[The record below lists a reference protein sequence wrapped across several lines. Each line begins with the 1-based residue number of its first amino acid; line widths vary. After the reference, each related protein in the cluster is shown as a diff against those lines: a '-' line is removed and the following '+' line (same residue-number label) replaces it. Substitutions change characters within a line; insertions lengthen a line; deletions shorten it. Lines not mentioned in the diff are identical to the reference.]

1 MCKDNYD
8 YYQKWKKSD
17 DICLEKFQEE
27 RSFHYTLKDEKM
39 DESAGR
45 YRLSFPATEQYTRYT
60 LGASEEARRLYGGTH
75 SGSFG
80 ELSGWWADVRGDFPS
95 LNFSTFRSVYIMT
108 ILMLGKN
115 KLTYLIKKRK

>member
-17 DICLEKFQEE
+17 DIWLEKFQEE

-45 YRLSFPATEQYTRYT
+45 YGWAELPSHRAVHMLHA
-60 LGASEEARRLYGGTH
+60 GASEEARRLYGVLIL
-75 SGSFG
+75 GSFG

-95 LNFSTFRSVYIMT
+95 LNFSTFLKCIHYDYSYV
-108 ILMLGKN
+108 GKN
-115 KLTYLIKKRK
+115 KTYVFD